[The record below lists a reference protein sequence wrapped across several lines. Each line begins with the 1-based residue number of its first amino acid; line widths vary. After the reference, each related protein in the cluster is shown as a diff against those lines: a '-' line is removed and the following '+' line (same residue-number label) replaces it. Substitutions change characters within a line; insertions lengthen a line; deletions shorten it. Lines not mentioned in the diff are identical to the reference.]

1 MRLFAT
7 LLLVAQL
14 GAFAVPALATP
25 PDAHSHH
32 MCGSVAS
39 PTASVEAQ
47 GGEECASCDMAE
59 CGSMLGCAP
68 VSPALTAENAPVL
81 DLPVVPEPGVEAI
94 DPEIDFHTIPTSPP
108 PKP

>member
-1 MRLFAT
+1 MRLFAS

-47 GGEECASCDMAE
+47 RGEECASCDMAA
-59 CGSMLGCAP
+59 CGNMLGCAV
-68 VSPALTAENAPVL
+68 VSPALTAEYAPVL
-81 DLPVVPEPGVEAI
+81 AFPVVPEPGVEAL
-94 DPEIDFHTIPTSPP
+94 DQEIDFHSIPRSPP
-108 PKP
+108 PKQ